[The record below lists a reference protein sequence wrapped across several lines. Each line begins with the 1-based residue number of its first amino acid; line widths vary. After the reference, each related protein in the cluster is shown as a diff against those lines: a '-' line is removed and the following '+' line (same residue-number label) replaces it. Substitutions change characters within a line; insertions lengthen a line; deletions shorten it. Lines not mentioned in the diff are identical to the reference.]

1 MLWSLTLE
9 INEPPS
15 ISFPG
20 CTLLLERSTVSSVGI
35 VKHEPTGG
43 TTKKKEIIHNIETLN
58 ERTWGAKFPVSCDRT
73 TDLPGL
79 VVLLHDQD

>member
-1 MLWSLTLE
+1 
-9 INEPPS
+9 
-15 ISFPG
+15 
-20 CTLLLERSTVSSVGI
+20 